1 MSQVQSAVINKQPL
15 EVWRGLS
22 SRQLPERELLQEA
35 LQSVHQCIAPVWPLK
50 DYVAVNPYHGITDR
64 SFLNV
69 RKYLRIFSDSETL
82 MPLTH
87 YAAAFRA
94 GQFELS
100 DIESALAELQA
111 ENLVAESLPSAAQ
124 LVACLGALE
133 SVTAEPDTPDKTP
146 RKRQMRAFSEILDA
160 QTGGDWTQ
168 TIGDELS
175 KFCAQHYDQ
184 GEAAWKSPWQH
195 LSLFDNWR
203 SAAQHDR
210 SMEIMGVSC
219 FRQLV
224 QQLPDSAETTLAVM
238 LEELKVPRA
247 LWETYLLCQACQT
260 PGWSAWAKY
269 QFEQGTSEELDSS
282 DLTALLAIR
291 LVYEVALSEAKS
303 FEFDWSKL
311 AGATPVRFKVPFDSE
326 EQVIERYILLRASE
340 IAYRNKL
347 LNCLR
352 DNVSNCGQSTEQ
364 KLAQMVFCIDVRS
377 ERIRRQLEQTSA
389 AIETL
394 GFAGFFGIPMEYIR
408 WGDQGGDNQLP
419 VLLQPQF
426 QVTEELPKKDQG
438 QQELLL
444 EQQGGNRS
452 FRKLWKRFQQSA
464 VGSFPFVETMGLFYG
479 LLLGKRAWGTRVHA
493 GMESK
498 GSHSQHRKPVPRPS
512 LNGLDA
518 QGITVEK
525 LTEMAETILKNMS
538 LTTGFAQLVV
548 FCGHESQTANNPLKA
563 GLDCGA
569 CGGHSGA
576 SNAQVAAEIMN
587 LAAVRRGLK
596 RKGIEIPEDTVFI
609 AGVHNT
615 TTDQIRFFEPDQLSA
630 SHREQLDSLQQLTLQ
645 ATHLTRAERMTS
657 LNSESV
663 SELLQRAG
671 DWSEVR
677 PEWGLSNNAALVVG
691 PRQLTRAVDLD
702 GRTFLHNYDPDQDP
716 EGTVLENIMT
726 APMIVAHWINMQY
739 YASTVDQRYCGSG
752 NKTVHNVTGGFG
764 ILSGNGGDLMTGLPW
779 QSLHDGQNL
788 QHQPQR
794 LQVVI
799 NASRQ
804 AIENVIAR
812 HTLVA
817 NLLQGSWLYLI
828 ACEAGEFYQYRAG
841 NQWKHLDRAE

>member
-35 LQSVHQCIAPVWPLK
+35 LQSVHQCISPVWPLK

-82 MPLTH
+82 MPLQH

-100 DIESALAELQA
+100 DVESALAELQA

-195 LSLFDNWR
+195 LSLFDGWR
-203 SAAQHDR
+203 NAAQHDR
-210 SMEIMGVSC
+210 SMEIQGVGG

-238 LEELKVPRA
+238 LDKLNVPRA

-269 QFEQGTSEELDSS
+269 QFEQGSSEELVSS
-282 DLTALLAIR
+282 DLTGLLAIR
-291 LVYEVALSEAKS
+291 LVYEAALSEAKS
-303 FEFDWSKL
+303 FEVDWSKL

-347 LNCLR
+347 LNSLR
-352 DNVSNCGQSTEQ
+352 DNVSNCGQSTER

-377 ERIRRQLEQTSA
+377 ERMRRQLEQTSA
-389 AIETL
+389 EIETL

-444 EQQGGNRS
+444 EQQGGVRS

-479 LLLGKRAWGTRVHA
+479 LLLGKRAWGTRVSA
-493 GMESK
+493 GVETK
-498 GSHSQHRKPVPRPS
+498 PTYSQQRKPEPRPS

-538 LTTGFAQLVV
+538 LTAGFARLVV
-548 FCGHESQTANNPLKA
+548 FCGHESQTVNNPLKA

-596 RKGIEIPEDTVFI
+596 RRGIEIPDDTLFI

-615 TTDQIRFFEPDQLSA
+615 TTDQINFFEPDQLSA
-630 SHREQLDSLQQLTLQ
+630 LHREELDSLQQLTLQ
-645 ATHLTRAERMTS
+645 ATRLTRAERLTS
-657 LNSESV
+657 LNTGSV

-691 PRQLTRAVDLD
+691 PRELTRAVDLD
-702 GRTFLHNYDPDQDP
+702 GRTFLHNYDPNQDP

-752 NKTVHNVTGGFG
+752 NKTVHNVTGVFG

-841 NQWKHLDRAE
+841 NQWKQLDCAD

>member
-303 FEFDWSKL
+303 FEVDWSKL

-394 GFAGFFGIPMEYIR
+394 GFAGFFGIRMEYIR

-444 EQQGGNRS
+444 EQQEGNRS

-479 LLLGKRAWGTRVHA
+479 LLLGKRAWGTRVSA

-538 LTTGFAQLVV
+538 LTAGFARLVV

-691 PRQLTRAVDLD
+691 PRELTRAVDLD

-726 APMIVAHWINMQY
+726 APMIVAHWI
-739 YASTVDQRYCGSG
+739 
-752 NKTVHNVTGGFG
+752 
-764 ILSGNGGDLMTGLPW
+764 
-779 QSLHDGQNL
+779 
-788 QHQPQR
+788 
-794 LQVVI
+794 
-799 NASRQ
+799 
-804 AIENVIAR
+804 
-812 HTLVA
+812 
-817 NLLQGSWLYLI
+817 
-828 ACEAGEFYQYRAG
+828 
-841 NQWKHLDRAE
+841 

>member
-100 DIESALAELQA
+100 DVESALAELQA
-111 ENLVAESLPSAAQ
+111 ENLVAEPLPSAAR

-303 FEFDWSKL
+303 FEVDWSKL
-311 AGATPVRFKVPFDSE
+311 AGAKPVRFKVPFDSE

-347 LNCLR
+347 LNSLR

-444 EQQGGNRS
+444 EQQEGNRS

-479 LLLGKRAWGTRVHA
+479 LLLGKRAWGTRVSA

-691 PRQLTRAVDLD
+691 PRELTRAVDLD

-779 QSLHDGQNL
+779 QSLHDGHNL

-841 NQWKHLDRAE
+841 NQWKQLDCAD

>member
-100 DIESALAELQA
+100 DVESALAELQA

-303 FEFDWSKL
+303 FEVDWSKL

-347 LNCLR
+347 LNSLR

-444 EQQGGNRS
+444 EQQEGNRS
-452 FRKLWKRFQQSA
+452 FRKHWKRFQQSA

-479 LLLGKRAWGTRVHA
+479 LLLGKRAWGTRVSA

-525 LTEMAETILKNMS
+525 LTEMAEAILKNMS

-779 QSLHDGQNL
+779 QSLHDGRNL

-841 NQWKHLDRAE
+841 NQWTQLDRAD